1 MTQIFIYVN
10 LKMMRFFLAFS
21 LFTLILSSSQAE
33 SLVKEDAKKYREEGY
48 KLQTMGDLDGAAV
61 YYEKAAQ
68 MDPHFAEVY
77 NDLGVIYEARGSD
90 EKALSMYKKAI
101 EIDPTYLSSY
111 TNLAFVYERQ
121 GDVKNATFYWQ
132 KRYESGQKGDYWQE
146 VAKQH
151 LVKLGTY
158 PEVRKTIM
166 EEKAAKLTK
175 EMLYQRQQEG
185 LVTLNEAQA
194 HFDIGNQAFHEK
206 DYEAARNEFRTVLSL
221 NPPDEEL
228 KNKTIDLYQATER
241 LYLRDQ
247 AYVNASKALDY
258 MDRGDYLSASDKLK
272 QSLKAIFHIT
282 QEK

>member
-1 MTQIFIYVN
+1 
-10 LKMMRFFLAFS
+10 MMRFFLAFS

>member
-1 MTQIFIYVN
+1 
-10 LKMMRFFLAFS
+10 MRFFLTFS
-21 LFTLILSSSQAE
+21 LFTLLLFSFQVQAE
-33 SLVKEDAKKYREEGY
+33 NLVKEDAREYREEGFR
-48 KLQTMGDLDGAAV
+48 LQAMGDLDAAAA

-77 NDLGVIYEARGSD
+77 NDLGVIYETRGND
-90 EKALSMYKKAI
+90 DKALAMYKKAI
-101 EIDPTYLSSY
+101 EIDPRLLSTY
-111 TNLAFVYERQ
+111 TNLAFVYERK
-121 GDVKNATFYWQ
+121 GDVKNATFYWK
-132 KRYESGQKGDYWQE
+132 KRYEAGQKGDYWHE

-175 EMLYQRQQEG
+175 EMLYQRKQES
-185 LVTLNEAQA
+185 LATLDEAQA

-206 DYEAARNEFRTVLSL
+206 DYEAARKEFRTVLSL
-221 NPPDEEL
+221 NPPDEGL
-228 KNKTIDLYQATER
+228 KNKTIDLYQETER

-247 AYVNASKALDY
+247 AYVNAGKALDY
-258 MDRGDYLSASDKLK
+258 MDRGDYIAASDKLK